1 MVLIGMDVHKDSTV
15 FCLFDPAA
23 EPARQYRHVTAPTTC
38 EGIESVL
45 RPLGGRC
52 RVVFEVG
59 TQAQW
64 VASIVRPLAVE
75 VVVANPSLIPWI
87 FRSGR
92 KNDKIDSRK
101 LVNLLHLGQVP
112 RVHLPPLEVSIW
124 RSLIN
129 HRRSQ
134 IKRRTMIKNQIRA
147 ILRSEA
153 LRCPHKSLWTRKG
166 ECWLRSLTF
175 DAARRVMLDGLL
187 EDLAMVDKQRQRI
200 EDQLDAI
207 ARTQPA
213 ILLLRT
219 IPGIGPRSAE
229 AIVAYTD
236 VVSRFGNRKQF
247 ASYFGMTPTQDASG
261 LINRH
266 GHISKRGP
274 SVVRWVL
281 VEAILQVIRHCSV
294 FRAYFERI
302 VRGKPERRKRAVVAT
317 GRKLLT
323 VAFAMLRDQVPF
335 DPARV
340 RMAAARFAL
349 RRPLQFSEGLASGRI
364 RLGRGG

>member
-1 MVLIGMDVHKDSTV
+1 MFLIGMDVHKDSTV

-23 EPARQYRHVTAPTTC
+23 EPSCQYRHVTVPTTR

-45 RPLGGRC
+45 RPLNGQC

-64 VASIVRPLAVE
+64 VASIVRPLAAE
-75 VVVANPSLIPWI
+75 VQVANPSLMPWL

-92 KNDKIDSRK
+92 KNDKIDARK
-101 LVNLLHLGQVP
+101 LVTLLQLGQVP
-112 RVHLPPLEVSIW
+112 RVHLPPAEVSIW

-129 HRRSQ
+129 HRRTQ

-147 ILRSEA
+147 LLRSEA

-166 ECWLRSLTF
+166 DGWLRSLAF
-175 DAARRVMLDGLL
+175 DSARRMMLDGLMA
-187 EDLAMVDKQRQRI
+187 ELAFINSRCVRI
-200 EDQLDAI
+200 EAELDGLAQNHPAI
-207 ARTQPA
+207 A
-213 ILLLRT
+213 LLRT

-261 LINRH
+261 LINRL

-281 VEAILQVIRHCSV
+281 VEAVLQVIRRCPV
-294 FRAYFERI
+294 FRAYFDRI
-302 VRGKPERRKRAVVAT
+302 VRGKPERKKRAVVAT

-340 RMAAARFAL
+340 RVSAA
-349 RRPLQFSEGLASGRI
+349 
-364 RLGRGG
+364 